1 MDYFVTLRIPF
12 NVHCILNACRLYL
25 LVVTVSDICS
35 ADGKY
40 ILPEIKAGNPIMHRH
55 SNLAWPIQ
63 DRPQPADWRIWRH
76 HLAYLE
82 DKGQL
87 ITPLGRWTAKSHQ
100 QWHSYYNSEM
110 KILYVKD
117 ADGNT
122 NIFHPVIRPNA
133 RITRAAIRPIYD
145 LLKPQRWMD
154 PENLQALPAT
164 IQLETHSQP
173 YVDVDHSPN
182 RHPEASPPEP
192 QHHPVFIHHI

>member
-1 MDYFVTLRIPF
+1 MDYFVTLRIPL
-12 NVHCILNACRLYL
+12 NVLCILNACRLYL
-25 LVVTVSDICS
+25 QVVTVSDICS

-40 ILPEIKAGNPIMHRH
+40 ILPEINAGNPIMHRH

-122 NIFHPVIRPNA
+122 NIFTQLSGPMSLSPE
-133 RITRAAIRPIYD
+133 
-145 LLKPQRWMD
+145 PQSG
-154 PENLQALPAT
+154 QFT
-164 IQLETHSQP
+164 ICWNHSDGCTLRTYRHSQP
-173 YVDVDHSPN
+173 LFN
-182 RHPEASPPEP
+182 
-192 QHHPVFIHHI
+192 